1 MEQIELKQH
10 TENECRAYL
19 DGYLACL
26 KTVREYLQGVEA
38 NCDLSLRLWETE
50 SSIAKQKGDL

>member
-1 MEQIELKQH
+1 MDRVKLKQR

-19 DGYLACL
+19 DGYLECL
-26 KTVREYLQGVEA
+26 KTVREYLQGVDEH
-38 NCDLSLRLWETE
+38 CDLSLRLWETE